1 MRLTDLLSKKA
12 IISELASQNKKEV
25 LGELCQAVTQDEG
38 LDPEPLL
45 RVLLE
50 REKLG
55 STGIGDG
62 VAIPHG
68 KSDEIQSI
76 FVAFGRSLKG
86 VDFESMDGQPAH
98 LFFLILAPGSSTGAH
113 LKVLAKV
120 SRLLKDDS
128 FREKL
133 WKAQDRESIYELI
146 ASKDQDF

>member
-1 MRLTDLLSKKA
+1 MRLTDLLNEKA
-12 IISELASQNKKEV
+12 IISDLAGSHKKEV
-25 LGELCQAVTQDEG
+25 LSELCQAVAQDEG

-68 KSDEIQSI
+68 KSDDIGSI
-76 FVAFGRSLKG
+76 FVAFGRSRDG
-86 VDFESMDGQPAH
+86 VDFESMDGQPVH
-98 LFFLILAPGSSTGAH
+98 LFFLILAPGDSTGAH

-120 SRLLKDDS
+120 SRLLKDES
-128 FREKL
+128 FRDKL
-133 WKAQDRESIYELI
+133 GKAQDRKAIYDLI
-146 ASKDQDF
+146 AAKDQDF

>member
-1 MRLTDLLSKKA
+1 
-12 IISELASQNKKEV
+12 
-25 LGELCQAVTQDEG
+25 
-38 LDPEPLL
+38 
-45 RVLLE
+45 
-50 REKLG
+50 
-55 STGIGDG
+55 
-62 VAIPHG
+62 
-68 KSDEIQSI
+68 
-76 FVAFGRSLKG
+76 
-86 VDFESMDGQPAH
+86 MDGQPAH